1 MGFVSVRLAT
11 DTEEMEETTTMSD
24 HLQMS
29 YRRQYVL
36 LSYFKTLSVG
46 PIWGLNSRPP
56 AQQFGAPQHELTKR
70 GLKYIGLLL
79 QD

>member
-1 MGFVSVRLAT
+1 
-11 DTEEMEETTTMSD
+11 MSD

-29 YRRQYVL
+29 YQRQHVL

>member
-1 MGFVSVRLAT
+1 
-11 DTEEMEETTTMSD
+11 MSD

-29 YRRQYVL
+29 YRRQHVL

-46 PIWGLNSRPP
+46 PIWSLNSRPP

-70 GLKYIGLLL
+70 GLKYIGL
-79 QD
+79 QDYKTKTKPCYHAEREASSGRMPF